1 MIKSLSF
8 IGITAAIALLCGCQ
22 QMGTELGKINDGLS
36 TISGQKPAV
45 AQKSKTTA
53 SSKKSI
59 KNAWHV
65 SDSQA
70 IAWLKQNQ
78 SSWDDH
84 GKLKSVNWYDFWK
97 AQIQAKTTLS
107 KNAYQTCHNNPV
119 SGANCQTYWQAYS
132 MSKSEES
139 RYWGSKLDGGV

>member
-1 MIKSLSF
+1 MIKSVGF

-22 QMGTELGKINDGLS
+22 QMSTDLGKINDGLS
-36 TISGQKPAV
+36 TISGQKTAV

-78 SSWDDH
+78 STWNDH
-84 GKLKSVNWYDFWK
+84 GKLKAVNWYDFWK